1 MSTHTDDDDISTFVQ
16 DIDARKPLSRRD
28 DSPAPSPPRHAREHT
43 IREESE
49 SSDREVAPLA
59 PTRAR
64 TVSAPFPM
72 LATEGDVDERLR
84 EMNENFLESLQVFG
98 PRKSS
103 GSRSP
108 VSTTAERSSSSRRAP
123 LDPIAYTGGARRDGP
138 LEGPRAGVL
147 SALPDGIGLPPNYVR
162 PRMGSTGSVRSGFS
176 IASEEVIGRMDP
188 EINSSD
194 ERRRSALGRE
204 FS

>member
-1 MSTHTDDDDISTFVQ
+1 MQ
-16 DIDARKPLSRRD
+16 DIDARKPLSGRD
-28 DSPAPSPPRHAREHT
+28 DSPAPSPPYHAREHT

-49 SSDREVAPLA
+49 SSDRDVAPLA

-72 LATEGDVDERLR
+72 LATEGEVDERLR
-84 EMNENFLESLQVFG
+84 AMNENFLESLQFG

-103 GSRSP
+103 GNRSP
-108 VSTTAERSSSSRRAP
+108 VSTTTERGSSSRRAP
-123 LDPIAYTGGARRDGP
+123 LDPIAYAGSVRRDGP
-138 LEGPRAGVL
+138 LEGPRAAAL
-147 SALPDGIGLPPNYVR
+147 SGLPDVVGLPPNYVR

-204 FS
+204 FA